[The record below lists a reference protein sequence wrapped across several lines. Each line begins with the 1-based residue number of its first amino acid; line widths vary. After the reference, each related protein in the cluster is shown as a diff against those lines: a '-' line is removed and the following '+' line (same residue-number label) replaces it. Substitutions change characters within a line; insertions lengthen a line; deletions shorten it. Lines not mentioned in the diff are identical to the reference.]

1 MSKQETEQET
11 NASYDPFARAYSRH
25 WQSEVPSQIMTVIER
40 LFVPEMAEGARI
52 LDLCCGTGYT
62 ARELSL
68 RGFEVTGLDASNEM
82 LGYARRSA
90 PAASFIQADARFFQM
105 MPIYQGILSTFDSLN
120 HIMTLEGLMAV
131 FRNVNR
137 ALAPGGL
144 FLFDMNMEK
153 GFLAH
158 WADYFAIVEDE
169 EVCILR
175 GLYDRGRRTARYDIT
190 IFEREEG
197 KNWRRRDAVISE
209 RYYPSK
215 EIRRALKA
223 AGFRDISTYDAE
235 KELGLTDHTGR
246 TFFLTRKDA

>member
-1 MSKQETEQET
+1 MSKQETKQEPD
-11 NASYDPFARAYSRH
+11 ASYDPFARVYSRH
-25 WQSEVPSQIMTVIER
+25 WNSEAPSQIMTVIER
-40 LFVPEMAEGARI
+40 LLVPEMVLGARI

-68 RGFEVTGLDASNEM
+68 RGFDVTGLDASNEM
-82 LGYARRSA
+82 LNYARRSA
-90 PAASFIQADARFFQM
+90 PAASFIQGDARFFQM

-158 WADYFAIVEDE
+158 WADYFAIVEDDD
-169 EVCILR
+169 VCILR
-175 GLYDRGRRTARYDIT
+175 GAYDKARRTARYDIT
-190 IFEREEG
+190 MFEREG
-197 KNWRRRDAVISE
+197 KNWRRSDALILE
-209 RYYPSK
+209 RYYPAK
-215 EIRRALKA
+215 EIKRALKA

-235 KELGLTDHTGR
+235 KELGLADHTGR
-246 TFFLTRKDA
+246 TFFLARKDS

>member
-1 MSKQETEQET
+1 MSKQETKQDI

-25 WQSEVPSQIMTVIER
+25 WQSEVPSQIMTVIDR

-68 RGFEVTGLDASNEM
+68 RGFEVTGLDASNER

-90 PAASFIQADARFFQM
+90 PAARFIQADARFFQM

-120 HIMTLEGLMAV
+120 HIMTLEGLRAV
-131 FRNVNR
+131 FRNVHR

-153 GFLAH
+153 GFLAY

-169 EVCILR
+169 DVCILR
-175 GLYDRGRRTARYDIT
+175 GIYDRGKRTARYDIT
-190 IFEREEG
+190 MFERKG
-197 KNWRRRDAVISE
+197 KTWRRSDARISE
-209 RYYPSK
+209 KYYPAK
-215 EIRRALKA
+215 EIRHALKA
-223 AGFRDISTYDAE
+223 AGFRDVSTYDAE
-235 KELGLTDHTGR
+235 KKLGLADHTGR
-246 TFFLTRKDA
+246 IFFLARKDL